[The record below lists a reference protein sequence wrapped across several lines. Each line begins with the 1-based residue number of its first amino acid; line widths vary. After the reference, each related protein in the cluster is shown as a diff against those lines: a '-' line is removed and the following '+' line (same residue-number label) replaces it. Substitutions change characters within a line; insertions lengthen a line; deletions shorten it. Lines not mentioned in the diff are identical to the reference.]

1 MCNIVNGRRQMS
13 IGHLGWPKN
22 VWIKHWLILFLPFLN
37 FDLNPPDV
45 VIQIHHLKSIR
56 KPYEYKDS
64 IYNIFTIYAWN
75 IYFFQDL
82 WIRFTYAIKDKKIY
96 EKWNEGWTRKVC
108 FMWKSTT
115 TAKRYGVMK
124 VRASEKGVKFERV
137 QSCYYDTCA
146 SDQVSFQTKLEVFH
160 LYHME
165 LCIYT
170 VHLVSRHWDIRHQ
183 PGEDPLQKSAH
194 SLQDLLQHNI
204 HSIILRELMFWN
216 INIMLRM
223 S

>member
-1 MCNIVNGRRQMS
+1 MTN
-13 IGHLGWPKN
+13 P
-22 VWIKHWLILFLPFLN
+22 ILAFFKLWFKPAWCT
-37 FDLNPPDV
+37 

-56 KPYEYKDS
+56 KPYEYKDN

-82 WIRFTYAIKDKKIY
+82 WIRFTYAIKDKKIMKSEMKGGLGVY
-96 EKWNEGWTRKVC
+96 

-124 VRASEKGVKFERV
+124 VRASEKGVKFESS

-146 SDQVSFQTKLEVFH
+146 SDQVSFQTKMEVFH

-170 VHLVSRHWDIRHQ
+170 VHLVIETYDIN
-183 PGEDPLQKSAH
+183 QKTH
-194 SLQDLLQHNI
+194 CRNPRIRCRIYYNI
-204 HSIILRELMFWN
+204 TFILSYCEN
-216 INIMLRM
+216 
-223 S
+223 